1 MKEERIIKN
10 YFIKNEL
17 NTKKV
22 LDDYYNYISTIIKN
36 FQYINPEDEEE
47 IISDVFFI
55 VWKNKDKLDKTLNF
69 SPYIAGITKKVIYK
83 RYKQDRI
90 SKLIYEEFEDEIVDN
105 FNIEKILEEKEMN
118 DCIIKNLK
126 NIGETEYLVFTKFY
140 YEDKKIKDISK
151 ELGISVAA
159 VKTTLHRTRKK
170 VKEFLRIGGFC

>member
-69 SPYIAGITKKVIYK
+69 SPYIAGITKKVICSIPAF
-83 RYKQDRI
+83 R
-90 SKLIYEEFEDEIVDN
+90 L
-105 FNIEKILEEKEMN
+105 
-118 DCIIKNLK
+118 
-126 NIGETEYLVFTKFY
+126 
-140 YEDKKIKDISK
+140 
-151 ELGISVAA
+151 
-159 VKTTLHRTRKK
+159 RTSSPR
-170 VKEFLRIGGFC
+170 L